1 MTTIIRRHDSCGSS
15 YICFEVYK
23 GPLIYVHS
31 FKDGIVEVQPGSGEI
46 IDNFAKIIE
55 GCFALGSNFEKAI
68 LKTFNAKP
76 GTEVKGI
83 KVVFNDIHVCTATKE
98 THNARDI
105 TRKYFEKIAAM

>member
-1 MTTIIRRHDSCGSS
+1 MTTIVRLEGKNEN
-15 YICFEVYK
+15 YITFGLYK

-31 FKDGIVEVQPGSGEI
+31 FENGIVEVQPWSGAI
-46 IDNFAKIIE
+46 IDHFAKVIE
-55 GCFALGSNFEKAI
+55 GCFAYGSNFEKEI
-68 LKTFNAKP
+68 LKTFKAEP

-98 THNARDI
+98 SHNAREI